1 MAKKS
6 QETVEA
12 QDTQDT
18 QDELAEVI
26 EESKSRTGR
35 TPQDVAVL
43 VRETAKMLEAV
54 KMSKIE
60 ELAIGTYFVPFEGQ
74 IGIEGIIQGSA
85 ELMNR
90 YVKAGWQPWQ
100 MANPYPGKY
109 AFNLGGVETGALD
122 GQWITIIWGKPSG
135 ELQ

>member
-6 QETVEA
+6 QETVG
-12 QDTQDT
+12 TQDT
-18 QDELAEVI
+18 QDQLASTI
-26 EESKSRTGR
+26 EDSKSRTGR
-35 TPQDVAVL
+35 TPQEIAVM
-43 VRETAKMLEAV
+43 VREFTKMLQAV
-54 KMSKIE
+54 RMSNIE

-74 IGIEGIIQGSA
+74 QGIEGIVNGSA

-122 GQWITIIWGKPSG
+122 GQWLTIIWGKPSG
-135 ELQ
+135 DLQ